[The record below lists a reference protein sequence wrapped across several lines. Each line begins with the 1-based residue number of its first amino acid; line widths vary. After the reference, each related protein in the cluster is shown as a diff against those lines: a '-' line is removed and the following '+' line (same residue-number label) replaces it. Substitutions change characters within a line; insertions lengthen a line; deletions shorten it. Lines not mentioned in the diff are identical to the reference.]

1 MHVHNTVN
9 VYMLTYCFTYVVL
22 KLYVHHDNNVRLIYY
37 CDITQRLLLNTAK
50 KKELY
55 GSNTCY
61 NNKNFISKLFYKRM
75 NYSNKKLYWIT
86 DKTII
91 IFLNEGLE
99 EIEEYNHYNRI
110 PFNKYINS
118 IYKYYCNKLNIKY
131 NDLIKSKNNI
141 KLNNDEIKLL
151 DQVYSKYC
159 I

>member
-1 MHVHNTVN
+1 
-9 VYMLTYCFTYVVL
+9 
-22 KLYVHHDNNVRLIYY
+22 
-37 CDITQRLLLNTAK
+37 
-50 KKELY
+50 
-55 GSNTCY
+55 
-61 NNKNFISKLFYKRM
+61 M

-91 IFLNEGLE
+91 IFLNEGLV
-99 EIEEYNHYNRI
+99 EIKEYNHYNRI

-118 IYKYYCNKLNIKY
+118 IYKYYCNKSNIKY